1 MSKKNTEGF
10 SGINPLDW
18 YMMSTKLNENQLIA
32 IHLIASGVKAS
43 LISKQLGIREETLS
57 RWRQNDTFSEAV
69 KNATE
74 RILTEIVDAHKNL
87 LITSQNIIAD
97 ALKNEELDLFK
108 KANLAIRFLSLMK
121 GKDDIE
127 KKSSNNLIQYVHAR
141 DFDFRI

>member
-1 MSKKNTEGF
+1 
-10 SGINPLDW
+10 
-18 YMMSTKLNENQLIA
+18 MSTKLNENQLIA

-74 RILTEIVDAHKNL
+74 RVLNEIVDTHKNL

-108 KANLAIRFLSLMK
+108 KANLALRFLSLMK
-121 GKDDIE
+121 GKEDIE
-127 KKSSNNLIQYVHAR
+127 KKSYDNLIQYVHSR
-141 DFDFRI
+141 DFDIRI

>member
-1 MSKKNTEGF
+1 
-10 SGINPLDW
+10 
-18 YMMSTKLNENQLIA
+18 MSTKLNENQLIA

-74 RILTEIVDAHKNL
+74 RVLNEIVDTHKNL

-97 ALKNEELDLFK
+97 ALKNEGLDLFK
-108 KANLAIRFLSLMK
+108 KANLALRFLSLMK
-121 GKDDIE
+121 GKEDIE

>member
-1 MSKKNTEGF
+1 
-10 SGINPLDW
+10 
-18 YMMSTKLNENQLIA
+18 MMSTKLNENQLIA

-74 RILTEIVDAHKNL
+74 RVLNEIVDTHKNL

-108 KANLAIRFLSLMK
+108 KANLALRFLSLMK

-127 KKSSNNLIQYVHAR
+127 KKSTDSLIEYVHSR
-141 DFDFRI
+141 DFDTRN

>member
-1 MSKKNTEGF
+1 
-10 SGINPLDW
+10 
-18 YMMSTKLNENQLIA
+18 MSTKLNENQLIA
-32 IHLIASGVKAS
+32 IYLIATGLKAS

-74 RILTEIVDAHKNL
+74 RVLTEIVDTHKNL

-97 ALKNEELDLFK
+97 ALNDEELDLFK

-121 GKDDIE
+121 GKEDID
-127 KKSSNNLIQYVHAR
+127 KKSMDNLIQYVHSR
-141 DFDFRI
+141 DLDIRI

>member
-1 MSKKNTEGF
+1 
-10 SGINPLDW
+10 
-18 YMMSTKLNENQLIA
+18 MSTNLNENQLIA

-57 RWRQNDTFSEAV
+57 RWRQNDTFSEEV

-74 RILTEIVDAHKNL
+74 LILNEIVDTHKNL

-121 GKDDIE
+121 GKEDIE
-127 KKSSNNLIQYVHAR
+127 KKSSDNLNNYVHSR
-141 DFDFRI
+141 DFGIRI

>member
-74 RILTEIVDAHKNL
+74 RVLTEIVDAHKNL
-87 LITSQNIIAD
+87 LITSQNVIAD
-97 ALKNEELDLFK
+97 ALNDEGLDVFK
-108 KANLAIRFLSLMK
+108 KAHVALRFLSLVK
-121 GKDDIE
+121 GKDDIMQ
-127 KKSSNNLIQYVHAR
+127 KSSDNL
-141 DFDFRI
+141 FRYTL